1 MDNRTRVTKIII
13 KEALFKLLNEKS
25 LNKITVKEI
34 CDIAKVNRGTFY
46 KYYKDVFDLMD
57 MINNDYFLQ
66 VKENIEITNLN
77 LNSYN
82 FILNIF
88 DIIKKNKDIS
98 FLILNDDYSNNPI
111 IQQLVNLAY
120 EQSVQEWKKF
130 NPKINDEQTMMLFT
144 YMSNGNIAIIRNW
157 VKQNCPDNT
166 KQIAKF
172 VESTNK
178 LLFENFIKKLPIQRV
193 VFFIKFC

>member
-178 LLFENFIKKLPIQRV
+178 LLFENFIMK
-193 VFFIKFC
+193 